1 MQTMRWFGPDDPV
14 PLSHIRMAGVS
25 GIVSSLHHIPIGITW
40 TREEIDRRKA
50 DIESHGL
57 QWSVVESVPVHEDI
71 KVRSGDFRKYVEN
84 FRQTLI
90 NLADCGIRTVCYN
103 FMPLLDWTRTDLRYP
118 CEDGSLALAF
128 DWRDFA
134 VFDIYVHKRPGAEGD
149 YPQFNPGELAEYF
162 KSLDGRKLKSIE
174 ENILTGLPGAEPSY
188 SLNSFRASFDRFR
201 ALGTGGLRDNL
212 ISFLQEVVPV
222 AEEVQVRL
230 AIHPD
235 DPPVSLFGLP
245 RVVSTE
251 RDLATLLHTVNS
263 PSNGFTFC
271 TGSYGVNPQNDLP
284 GMIDRLGDRLYFI
297 HLRNI
302 RRTTDGSFF
311 ESNHLD
317 GDVDMKRV
325 VRNLLALMARRGESI
340 PMRPDHGHQMLDDL
354 HKKSVNPGYTA
365 IGRLRGLAELRGL
378 EHGLLQP

>member
-1 MQTMRWFGPDDPV
+1 M
-14 PLSHIRMAGVS
+14 
-25 GIVSSLHHIPIGITW
+25 
-40 TREEIDRRKA
+40 
-50 DIESHGL
+50 
-57 QWSVVESVPVHEDI
+57 
-71 KVRSGDFRKYVEN
+71 
-84 FRQTLI
+84 
-90 NLADCGIRTVCYN
+90 
-103 FMPLLDWTRTDLRYP
+103 
-118 CEDGSLALAF
+118 
-128 DWRDFA
+128 
-134 VFDIYVHKRPGAEGD
+134 
-149 YPQFNPGELAEYF
+149 
-162 KSLDGRKLKSIE
+162 
-174 ENILTGLPGAEPSY
+174 
-188 SLNSFRASFDRFR
+188 
-201 ALGTGGLRDNL
+201 
-212 ISFLQEVVPV
+212 

-317 GDVDMKRV
+317 GDVDMKLV